1 MGYGNGVS
9 VTPKKDSHGK
19 IVRNKWLVVVSLGY
33 DGKGKRIRKKATVN
47 GTKADACKRGEEIKR
62 EHDLGISPNADKITF
77 RQFAIEWHETR
88 ANSGELRSRTIE
100 REHERI
106 ERLCNELGSYPL
118 KLITPSAIEAAY
130 ISIKNSPK
138 DPKRTEPLSGT
149 TMNDLHKL
157 LKQIMKAAVNNDYIL
172 RNPCD
177 RVKAPKKDTK
187 EKEFLSIDE
196 VAILTKALNDD
207 EKVAYTQMQ
216 EKENRMH
223 AIGKRYS
230 RSSVF
235 GIKQIT
241 CLMAVRLTLATGM
254 RGEEVFGL
262 TWENVSDDFSSIE
275 IKQVLTMRGKIEP
288 PKTEKS
294 NRTINLD
301 EDTASH
307 LKQWKQAQESLL
319 RTIKITNLKA
329 VPVCCSNT
337 GTWFG
342 RMNFNHWLKTWTED
356 KGFEFMLHKLRHT
369 HATLLLNS
377 SGVTVKQVQKRLG
390 HASATTTLDIYGH
403 FINDKDTETAQIFGD
418 IMNTKTA

>member
-1 MGYGNGVS
+1 MGYSGVS

-33 DGKGKRIRKKATVN
+33 DGKGKRIRKKFTFI
-47 GTKADACKRGEEIKR
+47 GTKTEARSRGEEIKR
-62 EHDLGISPNADKITF
+62 EHDLGINPNADKVTF
-77 RQFAIEWHETR
+77 AQFAKEWHDTR
-88 ANSGELRSRTIE
+88 AKSGELRSRTIE
-100 REHERI
+100 REQDRI
-106 ERLCNELGSYPL
+106 ERLCGELGSCPL

-130 ISIKNSPK
+130 VSIKNNPK

-177 RVKAPKKDTK
+177 RVKAPKRDTK
-187 EKEFLSIDE
+187 EKEFLSSDE
-196 VAILTKALNDD
+196 VAMLTQALNDD
-207 EKVAYTQMQ
+207 EKAAYTKMQ

-241 CLMAVRLTLATGM
+241 CLMAVRLALATGM

-294 NRTINLD
+294 NRTIKLD
-301 EDTASH
+301 KDTAKR

-319 RTIKITNLKA
+319 RTIKITEFDT

-342 RMNFNHWLKTWTED
+342 RMNFNHWLKAWTKE

-377 SGVTVKQVQKRLG
+377 PSVTVKQVQKRLG
-390 HASATTTLDIYGH
+390 HASATTTWDTYGH
-403 FINDKDTETAQIFGD
+403 FIDDKDAETAQIFGD